1 MSKATAGSYAGDVTA
16 DHAWDV
22 LSDDPRALLVDVR
35 TMAEWTYVGVPDL
48 TSLGKDVV
56 LVEWQQFPEMAVVAD
71 FCATLE
77 QAFGNN
83 TVPRDAPLYFLCRS
97 GVRSKAAAI
106 AMTAAG
112 YSNCFNVTG
121 GFEGPPDQHR
131 HRGALD
137 GWKARQHPWRQ
148 G

>member
-1 MSKATAGSYAGDVTA
+1 MLRSI
-16 DHAWDV
+16 
-22 LSDDPRALLVDVR
+22 LVDVR
-35 TMAEWTYVGVPDL
+35 TRAEWTYVGVPDL

-56 LVEWQQFPEMAVVAD
+56 LVEWQQFPAMAVVAD

-77 QAFGNN
+77 QALGSN

-97 GVRSKAAAI
+97 GVRSKAAAS

-112 YSNCFNVTG
+112 YSNCFNVAG
-121 GFEGPPDQHR
+121 GFEGPPDQHQ